1 MSTTATNFDDGIAYE
16 AWMGRWSRIVGEKF
30 LEWLSPAEKLS
41 WLDVGCGN
49 GAFTELV
56 YAKCAP
62 SGIQG
67 VDPSQEQLDVAN
79 SRASSKTIEYRIG
92 AAQAL
97 PFDDKT
103 FDVVAMALAINLPP
117 DPKVAVAEMLRVT
130 KSGGTVA
137 TYMWDI
143 PNGGI
148 TMEPIRTALREMNI
162 NTPIFGE
169 AITTPE
175 NMKELWEN
183 AGLNDVSLTQ
193 IEIDLSFKSF
203 DDFWNS
209 NTGMENT
216 VVRAMKSLSDTEIK
230 TLKANLKSNLPTDS
244 SGNICYRAFANAAK
258 GLVP

>member
-1 MSTTATNFDDGIAYE
+1 MF
-16 AWMGRWSRIVGEKF
+16 
-30 LEWLSPAEKLS
+30 
-41 WLDVGCGN
+41 
-49 GAFTELV
+49 
-56 YAKCAP
+56 
-62 SGIQG
+62 
-67 VDPSQEQLDVAN
+67 
-79 SRASSKTIEYRIG
+79 
-92 AAQAL
+92 AL

-193 IEIDLSFKSF
+193 IEIDLRDRRINK
-203 DDFWNS
+203 
-209 NTGMENT
+209 
-216 VVRAMKSLSDTEIK
+216 
-230 TLKANLKSNLPTDS
+230 
-244 SGNICYRAFANAAK
+244 
-258 GLVP
+258 